1 MAHPLDYLPLAAAAF
16 GIPQYLP
23 QIVKLRVTGDTAGV
37 SWAWATLTSLNNAA
51 WLGYFVLFEYWTATV
66 PSSAAMLLAGTV
78 SVMLAIRGCLSARA
92 ALVVAAWAAALATAY
107 GIGGRIGLGTLLTI
121 ASFVQV
127 APSIWTAY
135 RTPNPSGI
143 ARGTWLLIGGELSCW
158 TIFGLHESDPRLLVL
173 GVTGIAA
180 SVAML
185 VRTQAWAVRNRSR

>member
-1 MAHPLDYLPLAAAAF
+1 MLDLLPLAAAAF

-51 WLGYFVLFEYWTATV
+51 WLGYFVLSAYWTATI
-66 PSSAAMLLAGTV
+66 PASAAMLLAGTV
-78 SVMLAIRGCLSARA
+78 SVMLAVRGRLSTRA
-92 ALVVAAWAAALATAY
+92 ALVVAGWAAALVTAY
-107 GIGGRIGLGTLLTI
+107 VAAGRIGLGTLLTA
-121 ASFVQV
+121 ASIVQV

-135 RTPNPSGI
+135 RTANPTGI
-143 ARGTWLLIGGELSCW
+143 SRGTWLLIGGELSCW
-158 TIFGLHESDPRLLVL
+158 TAFGLHQGDPRLLVL

-185 VRTQAWAVRNRSR
+185 ARTQTWAVRNRSR